1 MKKKLAQFEMI
12 MHENSQKDQA
22 LNQRI
27 KDGDLV
33 ASSLRQK
40 IHQLEE
46 ANQSMIA
53 KIKIFEQSNSIF
65 KIG

>member
-1 MKKKLAQFEMI
+1 MLMQ
-12 MHENSQKDQA
+12 ENSQKDQA

-40 IHQLEE
+40 ISHLEE
-46 ANQSMIA
+46 ANQNMIA
-53 KIKIFEQSNSIF
+53 KIKIF
-65 KIG
+65 

>member
-1 MKKKLAQFEMI
+1 MKKKLDQFEMI
-12 MHENSQKDQA
+12 MNENSQKDQT

-40 IHQLEE
+40 INQLEE

-53 KIKIFEQSNSIF
+53 KIKIFEQSNNIF

>member
-12 MHENSQKDQA
+12 MHENAQKDQA

-33 ASSLRQK
+33 VSSLRQK

-46 ANQSMIA
+46 ASQSMIA
-53 KIKIFEQSNSIF
+53 KIKLF
-65 KIG
+65 